1 MKTILTSL
9 ALAAIALTLAAQ
21 TTAPKPPVHHTP
33 VATTHPV
40 AVPSCVKLPE
50 LSPKIPALPAGT
62 PCAKSLL
69 SFISIPSVR
78 LDYVSPLVDPGVR
91 DALGLEPTTFSLDYS
106 EIKVGTGELAL
117 PHKYYTVQY
126 TGYLVDGTKFDSSLD
141 RPDPFV
147 FPIGAHKVIA
157 GWDLGTQGMHIGGKR
172 RLYIPWQLAYGDRGQ
187 PPTIPA
193 RAELIFDIEILS
205 QSDNPPAPKTPP
217 TPPPAAKPTTPPPAA
232 ATPPPAAKAPAAAAP
247 APATTA
253 PSTH

>member
-1 MKTILTSL
+1 M
-9 ALAAIALTLAAQ
+9 
-21 TTAPKPPVHHTP
+21 PKRTRSTP
-33 VATTHPV
+33 QLDTVQNARRV
-40 AVPSCVKLPE
+40 FLEAVESTETVKLTIVQKVMRE
-50 LSPKIPALPAGT
+50 MG
-62 PCAKSLL
+62 AK
-69 SFISIPSVR
+69 
-78 LDYVSPLVDPGVR
+78 G
-91 DALGLEPTTFSLDYS
+91 G
-106 EIKVGTGELAL
+106 K
-117 PHKYYTVQY
+117 
-126 TGYLVDGTKFDSSLD
+126 
-141 RPDPFV
+141 
-147 FPIGAHKVIA
+147 
-157 GWDLGTQGMHIGGKR
+157 IGGKR